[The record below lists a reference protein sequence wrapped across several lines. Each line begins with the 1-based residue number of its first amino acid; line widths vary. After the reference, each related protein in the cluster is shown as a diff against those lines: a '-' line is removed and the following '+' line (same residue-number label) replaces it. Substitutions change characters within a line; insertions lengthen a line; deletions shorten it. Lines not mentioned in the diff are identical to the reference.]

1 MPTVPLP
8 FKPKKKWITQK
19 VFFKRSAR
27 TKSWKLGHTHPV
39 GSDPNL
45 CFISFFSFFFL
56 ICKQS
61 FPEPC
66 QGITRQACSRRCSF
80 SQTDINVE
88 QSSSLHDQSLTIL
101 WRLFTEQNVAVP
113 SENVWLII
121 FKLWSAKAGL
131 VMNQNW
137 CELSYTLSF
146 SCSRTHF
153 RHRPSALGLLLLIK
167 AVRCA
172 CASPVSLPN
181 LSPVS
186 LQSSFLKRMHSKH
199 SDSLA
204 FWVSV
209 CVCTAQFAKMTHSP
223 IPFSSLLYFFCF
235 SLTCVC
241 HFRPLYYTQVF
252 MMS

>member
-1 MPTVPLP
+1 MPTLPLP
-8 FKPKKKWITQK
+8 VKPKKKWITQK
-19 VFFKRSAR
+19 VFFKCSAR

-66 QGITRQACSRRCSF
+66 QGITRQACSRLCSF

-88 QSSSLHDQSLTIL
+88 QSSSLHDHSLTIL
-101 WRLFTEQNVAVP
+101 WRLFTEKRLRT
-113 SENVWLII
+113 WLII

-137 CELSYTLSF
+137 CELSYTLSI

-153 RHRPSALGLLLLIK
+153 RHRPPALGLLLLIK
-167 AVRCA
+167 AARCA

-186 LQSSFLKRMHSKH
+186 LQSSF
-199 SDSLA
+199 
-204 FWVSV
+204 
-209 CVCTAQFAKMTHSP
+209 
-223 IPFSSLLYFFCF
+223 
-235 SLTCVC
+235 
-241 HFRPLYYTQVF
+241 
-252 MMS
+252 